1 MSLLGVER
9 EWNGTICKQ
18 ISALRGSNATEGRAI
33 ERRTFR
39 PYTCSCRPLA
49 VSVYTRNSE
58 RMGPEAD
65 NKEKMLKNGK
75 NDSDADCVKPA
86 KVKE

>member
-1 MSLLGVER
+1 MSLLGEER
-9 EWNGTICKQ
+9 EWNGTLSKQ
-18 ISALRGSNATEGRAI
+18 VSALRGNNATEDSAI
-33 ERRTFR
+33 ERRTSR
-39 PYTCSCRPLA
+39 PYICSCRPLA

-65 NKEKMLKNGK
+65 NKEKMPKNRK
-75 NDSDADCVKPA
+75 NDGDSDCVKPA